1 MAPTK
6 PSEEKLRGQGAR
18 IRAAIERTGKT
29 QAEVCRELGVG
40 TNTMNRWLRG
50 ENSARARFADLGI
63 SLGVSVEWLDRG
75 DGQETSERADV
86 IEAFIAEVG
95 PTLAPPLTLAEAAYL
110 RHWPHHRVTHGR
122 LLDAVRDARLGLSA
136 DDVQRSNETTEAA
149 RAKGA
154 ALGVPRRRGT

>member
-1 MAPTK
+1 MK

-18 IRAAIERTGKT
+18 IRQAIERAGKT

-50 ENSARARFADLGI
+50 ENSARTRFRDLSL
-63 SLGVSVEWLDRG
+63 SLGVAEAWLEHG
-75 DGQETSERADV
+75 DGPETSERADV
-86 IEAFIAEVG
+86 IEDFVTTVG
-95 PTLAPPLTLAEAAYL
+95 PTLAPPLTASEAAYL

-122 LLDAVRDARLGLSA
+122 LLDAVRDARMGLSA
-136 DDVQRSNETTEAA
+136 DDVLRSTEATDAA

-154 ALGVPRRRGT
+154 ALGVPRRKER